1 MSIVVDTRRTGRAEP
16 LAVEVFSS
24 CAAPTPSEMPA
35 RGHPAT
41 ASGPVVDIVLPVFNE
56 EAELRRNVL
65 RLLDHLE
72 HGFPFTFRVTIAD
85 NASTDG
91 TWSIALALARDL
103 PRVEALHL
111 DQKGRGRALKA
122 AWSASDAQVVAYMDI
137 DLATDLRALLPLVAP
152 LVSGHSDVAIGT
164 RLARTSMVERGL
176 KREVIS
182 RCYNLLTKL
191 ALRTRFSDAQCGFKA
206 LRRDRAD
213 ALLPWIEDD
222 EWFFD
227 TELLVVAERAG
238 LRIHEVPVDW
248 TDDPDSRVDIVPTA
262 VADLKGIA
270 RVGRELALH
279 ELPLAELGCGRVRR
293 GAGRPRLFGQLVS
306 FALIG
311 AASTLAY
318 SILYLLLRE
327 AMPAQAANFLSLLL
341 TAVGNT
347 AANRR
352 FTFGV
357 RGAGGSL
364 RHQGQGLI
372 VFALGLAVT
381 SGSLALLHHVDPAAS
396 HTAELAVLIAAS
408 VVATL
413 LRFVLFKAWIFPR
426 REERGLPRPAGG
438 LR

>member
-1 MSIVVDTRRTGRAEP
+1 MDTLLDMSAGVRRIATSPAAVPASTTQTPDAVPAPRA
-16 LAVEVFSS
+16 S
-24 CAAPTPSEMPA
+24 A
-35 RGHPAT
+35 R
-41 ASGPVVDIVLPVFNE
+41 PVVDIVLPVYNE
-56 EAELRRNVL
+56 EKELRRNLL

-72 HGFPFTFRVTIAD
+72 HGFPFAYRVTIAD
-85 NASTDG
+85 NASTDD
-91 TWSIALALARDL
+91 TWSIARTLAAGL

-122 AWSASDAQVVAYMDI
+122 AWSASDARVLVYMDI

-152 LVSGHSDVAIGT
+152 LVSGHSDLAIGSRLT
-164 RLARTSMVERGL
+164 RASVVERRP
-176 KREVIS
+176 KRELIS
-182 RCYNLLTKL
+182 RGYNLLTRL
-191 ALRTRFSDAQCGFKA
+191 ALRARFSDAQCGFKGVRA
-206 LRRDRAD
+206 DRAR

-222 EWFFD
+222 GWFFD

-248 TDDPDSRVDIVPTA
+248 TDDPDSRVDIIPTA
-262 VADLKGIA
+262 VADLKGLA
-270 RVGRELALH
+270 RVGRDLAFH
-279 ELPLAELGCGRVRR
+279 KLPLAEIGCGRARR
-293 GAGRPRLFGQLVS
+293 DTGRPQLFGQLVS

-311 AASTLAY
+311 VASTLAY
-318 SILYLLLRE
+318 AGFYLLLRQ
-327 AMPAQAANFLSLLL
+327 ALPAQAANFLSLLL

-357 RGAGGSL
+357 RGTG
-364 RHQGQGLI
+364 RRVRQQGQGLI

-381 SGSLALLHHVDPAAS
+381 SGGLAVLHRADPGTTHVV
-396 HTAELAVLIAAS
+396 ELAVLIAAS

-413 LRFVLFKAWIFPR
+413 LRFVLFKLWVFPPR
-426 REERGLPRPAGG
+426 ADRGLPRTAGG